1 MKKILSIITMGL
13 MITQANAQFGVSVNY
28 LAPTSSQKA
37 SLKNFLFLKQ
47 GWEVGANYI
56 VPVAKKVGVK
66 FEASYITGSSDE
78 KQPAIY
84 AKDKGDII
92 WSDWKPK
99 PPKISKGF
107 VIAGGPTVLLF
118 MSKKVVLT
126 LDVTAGAL
134 FSNKQTLQYLN
145 QQGGVVREFKSG
157 GTNFMYNPK
166 VVLGIPTGKKMLLN
180 FNAGYS
186 SVGGVQ
192 VGLGISKINCY
203 GAPCVR
209 CPGWMCVQPPPPT
222 PVKQGK

>member
-1 MKKILSIITMGL
+1 MKKILSIIVMVV
-13 MITQANAQFGVSVNY
+13 MITQANAQFGIGVNY
-28 LAPTSSQKA
+28 LAPTSSQRA
-37 SLKNFLFLKQ
+37 SIKNFLFIKQ
-47 GWEVGANYI
+47 GWEIGANYI
-56 VPVAKKVGVK
+56 LPGAKKVGAEIAVS
-66 FEASYITGSSDE
+66 FITGSSDGN
-78 KQPAIY
+78 QPAIY

-99 PPKISKGF
+99 PPKIPKAF

-118 MSKKVVLT
+118 MSKKAVLT
-126 LDVTAGAL
+126 LDVTAGAV

-186 SVGGVQ
+186 SVAGVQ
-192 VGLGISKINCY
+192 VGVGVLFLHSTNKRNFFKLGTVSK
-203 GAPCVR
+203 A
-209 CPGWMCVQPPPPT
+209 
-222 PVKQGK
+222 

>member
-1 MKKILSIITMGL
+1 MKKIISIIVMVV
-13 MITQANAQFGVSVNY
+13 MITQANAQFGIAVNY

-47 GWEVGANYI
+47 GWEIGATY
-56 VPVAKKVGVK
+56 VLPGAKKVGAQIAVS
-66 FEASYITGSSDE
+66 FITGSSDGN
-78 KQPAIY
+78 QPAIY

-92 WSDWKPK
+92 WSEWKPK
-99 PPKISKGF
+99 PPKIPKGF

-118 MSKKVVLT
+118 MSKKAVLT
-126 LDVTAGAL
+126 LDITAGAL

-145 QQGGVVREFKSG
+145 QQGEVVKEFTSG

-186 SVGGVQ
+186 SVAGLQ
-192 VGLGISKINCY
+192 VGIGVSMRDCH
-203 GAPCVR
+203 GAPCYKCDGV
-209 CPGWMCVQPPPPT
+209 GCVPPS
-222 PVKQGK
+222 KEK